1 MPKFSYMVALFAIG
15 VSATFAQQSNPSNAN
30 VQDAVASLVMSHNN
44 WGPQASTPNVSLVIK
59 ESARSGKIIKL
70 RLYAEGVPKDG
81 IYSIVAWPVT
91 TKGPSVTQQG
101 VTLAADGL
109 AICAGTPGTCR
120 GDRPDDPVDLVVQP
134 IPGEPVR
141 LGLVSA
147 DGSVRAL
154 AKTVPVPLKGE
165 DHGCTVEAVLLTP
178 GAELVWLEGSGFSP
192 GSELTVDSNS
202 EGERQN
208 KKVKAD
214 GQGRYTTAMLPYK
227 QGLRSGTL
235 KVNLK
240 SAGCSPT
247 VTVPWGRRN

>member
-1 MPKFSYMVALFAIG
+1 ML
-15 VSATFAQQSNPSNAN
+15 AQQSASSNAN
-30 VQDAVASLVMSHNN
+30 MQDAVVSLVRSHNN
-44 WGPQASTPNVSLVIK
+44 WGPQASTPNASLAVK
-59 ESARSGKIIKL
+59 ESERSGKIIKL

-91 TKGPSVTQQG
+91 AKGPSVAQQG

-120 GDRPDDPVDLVVQP
+120 GSKPDDPVDLVVQP

-147 DGSVRAL
+147 DASVRAL

-165 DHGCTVEAVLLTP
+165 DHGCVVEAVLLTP
-178 GAELVWLEGSGFSP
+178 GAELVWIEGSGFAA

-214 GQGRYTTAMLPYK
+214 DQGRYATAMLPYK

-235 KVNLK
+235 KVGLK
-240 SAGCSPT
+240 AAGCSPT
-247 VTVPWGRRN
+247 VTVPWGRHD